1 MTVVDYVWMRR
12 IRLWRLLL
20 FYQLNQIERKIQCAF
35 VRLALL
41 VFLFSPFFVR
51 FLCVFFVGH
60 QFGLIC
66 SSHWVLTR
74 SPTQN
79 RTQNY
84 YFPSLSICSGLQYCV
99 RCLVYILWT
108 IFRDSRSLKMNTRN
122 ENNHKKKNKRYANET
137 NWETRSV
144 GNHFKLNYLNLFYW
158 NRCER
163 TRAHC
168 HQFSIVRNVRA
179 YKLLH
184 FMA

>member
-122 ENNHKKKNKRYANET
+122 ENNHKKKKQTIRERNKLRNEK
-137 NWETRSV
+137 R
-144 GNHFKLNYLNLFYW
+144 GQPF
-158 NRCER
+158 
-163 TRAHC
+163 
-168 HQFSIVRNVRA
+168 
-179 YKLLH
+179 
-184 FMA
+184 